1 MTRGR
6 KPLTALREA
15 ERIAQKR
22 GEVRHFAHEREMICP
37 FVIFTTVSV
46 AFVRIRRVR
55 RLRCTPAQLEGEAS
69 EDLAILRSIAYAA
82 GISRELWICSP
93 KGSFRFFRVLDT
105 SLMEFTRDGRI
116 VAAPVAA
123 PLPCPVPEPGMGMPV
138 PGSCPCPIEELPC
151 DSSVEVPRPSPPS
164 SLMTCRDSPAPG
176 QNDLSHI
183 GEIPAPEHGA
193 GVETDPIK

>member
-15 ERIAQKR
+15 ERIAHKR

-37 FVIFTTVSV
+37 FVIFTAVSV
-46 AFVRIRRVR
+46 VFVRIRRVR
-55 RLRCTPAQLEGEAS
+55 RLRCTPAQLEGEAA

-105 SLMEFTRDGRI
+105 SLMEFTRDGRM
-116 VAAPVAA
+116 VVVPSPVPAPA
-123 PLPCPVPEPGMGMPV
+123 PCPVPEPGMRMPG
-138 PGSCPCPIEELPC
+138 PGSCQSPFEEPSD

-164 SLMTCRDSPAPG
+164 SLMTCRDSPSRNNLSVGETPPPG
-176 QNDLSHI
+176 Q
-183 GEIPAPEHGA
+183 EA

>member
-37 FVIFTTVSV
+37 FMIFTTVSV
-46 AFVRIRRVR
+46 VFVRIRRVR
-55 RLRCTPAQLEGEAS
+55 RLRMTAALIESEAL

-82 GISRELWICSP
+82 GIARELWICSP

-105 SLMEFTRDGRI
+105 SLMEFTRDGRMV
-116 VAAPVAA
+116 VAPAPVPA
-123 PLPCPVPEPGMGMPV
+123 PAPELGVGV
-138 PGSCPCPIEELPC
+138 PGPEACQSPIEELPC
-151 DSSVEVPRPSPPS
+151 DSS
-164 SLMTCRDSPAPG
+164 SPAPPLHERS
-176 QNDLSHI
+176 QTEES
-183 GEIPAPEHGA
+183 
-193 GVETDPIK
+193 